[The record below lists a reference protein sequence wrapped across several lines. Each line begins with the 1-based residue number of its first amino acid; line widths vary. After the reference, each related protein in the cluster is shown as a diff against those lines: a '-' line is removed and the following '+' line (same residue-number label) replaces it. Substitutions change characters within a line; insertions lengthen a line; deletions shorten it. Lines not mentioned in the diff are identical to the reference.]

1 MRIISGAFW
10 VPGKQLIQV
19 PGPWE
24 AMALVEMGAYSSPA
38 PDEMGSEPLKRWHLW
53 TSVED
58 VAMILTIP
66 ENPETQIPP
75 F

>member
-19 PGPWE
+19 PRPWE

-38 PDEMGSEPLKRWHLW
+38 PDEMGSEPLKRWHL
-53 TSVED
+53 
-58 VAMILTIP
+58 
-66 ENPETQIPP
+66 
-75 F
+75 